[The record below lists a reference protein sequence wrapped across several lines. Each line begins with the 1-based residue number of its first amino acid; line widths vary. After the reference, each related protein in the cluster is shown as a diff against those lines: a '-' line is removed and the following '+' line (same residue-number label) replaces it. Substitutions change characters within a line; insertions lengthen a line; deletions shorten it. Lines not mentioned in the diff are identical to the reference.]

1 MSKTVIS
8 SFDGEFRFLSNFYGL
23 PIEYEGISF
32 KSNEAAF
39 QAMKTLDKDKRI
51 EISQMPPNLAKRAG
65 RTVKLREDWNDIRLQ
80 IMLDINRIK
89 YSNEYLKKKL
99 LATGD
104 AELIEGNYWH
114 DNFWGNCSCPK
125 CVNIEGENNLGKILM
140 QIREELKK

>member
-32 KSNEAAF
+32 KNNEAAF
-39 QAMKTLDKDKRI
+39 QAMKTLDKNKRL

-114 DNFWGNCSCPK
+114 DNFWGNCSCQK
-125 CVNIEGENNLGKILM
+125 CVNIKGENNLGKILM
-140 QIREELKK
+140 QIREEIK